1 MRRIN
6 ADHLSTTPLDRRVR
20 AAMLPHLG
28 RRQGNASS
36 LHRRGGAARSVVEEA
51 RGEIAALL
59 ACPAEEILFAGSA
72 TEANNL
78 AVKGSAL
85 AHPGGGRLVAAATEH
100 LSILHPLRSL
110 AKQGY
115 EVVLLS
121 VDRHGRIDPA
131 SLDRALAPGAILAS
145 VAHASAEIGTLQPI
159 AALARVARARGVP
172 LHVDATASIGS
183 VGLTAD
189 GADLVTLAPHL
200 FYGPQG
206 TAALRV
212 RTGIAIRPL
221 IEGGTQEG
229 GLRPGTEP
237 VATLAGFGAAAR
249 ILLVERAARAARAA
263 RFAMLFRRALAGRL
277 DGLTFTGHP
286 RDRLPGH
293 VSLCV
298 AGIEAEAVITAL
310 DAAGIEAA
318 SGSPCTTEARRA
330 SHVLEAIGLDPILA
344 RGALTF
350 TFGEGNRE
358 GDAAAIAGA
367 LDAIVRRLRR
377 MAPGADEAT
386 GTPPR
391 RTIRRPVRRA
401 DRARRRSGSS
411 GERGSTS
418 AADAG
423 RRG

>member
-6 ADHLSTTPLDRRVR
+6 ADHLSTTPLDPRVR
-20 AAMLPHLG
+20 AAMLPYLG
-28 RRQGNASS
+28 RNQGNPSS
-36 LHRRGGAARSVVEEA
+36 LHQRGGAARAVVEEA
-51 RGEIAALL
+51 RGEVAALL

-78 AVKGSAL
+78 AVKGIAL
-85 AHPGGGRLVAAATEH
+85 AHPKGGRLVAAATEH

-110 AKQGY
+110 AKLGY
-115 EVVLLS
+115 EIILLP

-131 SLDRALAPGAILAS
+131 RLDRALAPGAILAS

-172 LHVDATASIGS
+172 LHVDATASAGH
-183 VGLTAD
+183 VELAAD
-189 GADLVTLAPHL
+189 AADLVTLTPHL

-212 RTGIAIRPL
+212 RTGVAIRPI

-237 VATLAGFGAAAR
+237 VAMLAGFGAAAR
-249 ILLVERAARAARAA
+249 ILLVERAARAARATRLA
-263 RFAMLFRRALAGRL
+263 GLFRRTLDARL

-298 AGIEAEAVITAL
+298 AGVEAEAVIVAL

-318 SGSPCTTEARRA
+318 SGSPCTTQARRA
-330 SHVLEAIGLDPILA
+330 SHVLEAIGLDAILA
-344 RGALTF
+344 RGALSF
-350 TFGEGNRE
+350 TFGEDNRE
-358 GDAAAIAGA
+358 GDPAAIARSLA
-367 LDAIVRRLRR
+367 AVVLRLRR
-377 MAPGADEAT
+377 LAPGADEAT
-386 GTPPR
+386 GAPPR
-391 RTIRRPVRRA
+391 RTIRRPTRRA
-401 DRARRRSGSS
+401 DRAPRRSGSS
-411 GERGSTS
+411 GGRRSTS